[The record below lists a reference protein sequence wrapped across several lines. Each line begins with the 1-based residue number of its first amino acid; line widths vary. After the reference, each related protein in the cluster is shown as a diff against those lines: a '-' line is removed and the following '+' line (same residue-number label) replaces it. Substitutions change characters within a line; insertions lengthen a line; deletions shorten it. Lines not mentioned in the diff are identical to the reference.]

1 MRRGGSGLGLGG
13 GSGEGGGAFKVA
25 PGRSSPNDLESP
37 LISPGQGHDDAAE
50 GEKGSGSRKG
60 SRSSRGPQRHIRIE
74 NGEFVLGRVERAR
87 VLARRGIIEKCLG
100 KTEVTRDDVY
110 RNNEVISSRYTLLNF
125 LPKNL
130 YEQLGQNTH
139 KQARSNITLSFLWP
153 RSSVLTLTCCSVMCF
168 ICHCCVLLL
177 PAPHHKAANFFF
189 LIVAALQAIPEIS
202 TTGGRPS
209 ILLPLVFVLTVT
221 AIKDAMEDY
230 TRHKQD
236 STKNQAQYDV
246 LDKHGKEWRR
256 TKSKRLRVG
265 DLVKVED
272 GQRIPADLLLV
283 AAGLGDGSFV
293 FVDTRD
299 LDGETNLKP
308 KQVPLPFLD
317 ACQRDEHGKKLATL
331 AISLRTEPPSGEM
344 SSWSG
349 DLRVGE
355 KRDNVMLM
363 HFLLTD
369 SVLRNTPWAI
379 GLVVYTGEDTRIR
392 SNMSE
397 QTRCTRQKESS
408 VFQLTKKFFVAMVVV
423 QIIGCAVAAFI
434 SGFFQR
440 YNLDHEVFYL
450 APDQQPFVFAVLRFF
465 TSVETITERRCA
477 ALSVRSCANC
487 SVLLSSCSPH
497 VFVQLFHHSERLD
510 SHLFVRVPG
519 IGSVLAGEGD
529 RLGREN
535 GAHHRWKALRRRGAD
550 IQAQRNARA
559 SGVRLLG

>member
-1 MRRGGSGLGLGG
+1 
-13 GSGEGGGAFKVA
+13 
-25 PGRSSPNDLESP
+25 
-37 LISPGQGHDDAAE
+37 
-50 GEKGSGSRKG
+50 
-60 SRSSRGPQRHIRIE
+60 
-74 NGEFVLGRVERAR
+74 
-87 VLARRGIIEKCLG
+87 LG

-130 YEQLGQNTH
+130 YEQLGQNRQTSELGRISRSRSFGH
-139 KQARSNITLSFLWP
+139 ARPFS
-153 RSSVLTLTCCSVMCF
+153 CSLAAPSCILCRCF
-168 ICHCCVLLL
+168 SCL
-177 PAPHHKAANFFF
+177 APHHKAANFFF

-397 QTRCTRQKESS
+397 QTRSTRQKESS
-408 VFQLTKKFFVAMVVV
+408 VFQLTKKFFVAMVAV

-465 TSVETITERRCA
+465 TSVEPTDHRCA
-477 ALSVRSCANC
+477 
-487 SVLLSSCSPH
+487 
-497 VFVQLFHHSERLD
+497 
-510 SHLFVRVPG
+510 
-519 IGSVLAGEGD
+519 VLAT
-529 RLGREN
+529 
-535 GAHHRWKALRRRGAD
+535 
-550 IQAQRNARA
+550 
-559 SGVRLLG
+559 LLQTLS